1 MKRFIMSIVVL
12 SVCLSGCTTLAPTYV
27 RPKAPIPS
35 SWPSGE
41 AYRKDAS
48 VQNRV
53 ASVAWKD
60 FFMDPKLQKLIALS
74 LDNNRNLRVAALN
87 IEKSRAQYQIQ
98 RSELFP
104 AINASAAGSEQRA
117 PAEISSSGQGATVG
131 QYTVGLGFSAYELD
145 LFGRIRSLKKQAL
158 EQYLATVEARRS
170 VQISLVAE
178 VANDYLTLAADIE
191 RLKLARETLTSQQAS
206 YNLVRSSYDAGIA
219 TALALQQAQ
228 TTVDSAR
235 VDIALYI
242 RQIAMDENALALV
255 AGASIPPDLMPT
267 GLTSTITTLKSVP
280 AGLPSDLLQRRPD
293 IRQAEDILKGAEANI
308 GAARAAFFPRIS
320 LSTSAGTAS
329 DQLYGL
335 FKPGSDSWSFA
346 PQITLPIFDAGKN
359 RANLKVAEVE
369 RNIYVAQYEKA
380 IQTAFRE
387 VADALA
393 QHGTI
398 NDQLAAQRSL
408 TAATADTYHLSEV
421 RYEKGVDSFLT
432 VLDSQ
437 RSLYS
442 AQQNL
447 ITTRLARLTNM
458 VTLYK
463 VLGGG
468 VK

>member
-1 MKRFIMSIVVL
+1 MKRFIMSVVVL

-60 FFMDPKLQKLIALS
+60 FFMDPKLQKLVALS
-74 LDNNRNLRVAALN
+74 LDNNRDLRVAALN

-104 AINASAAGSEQRA
+104 AVNASATGSEQRA
-117 PAEISSSGQGATVG
+117 PAGVSSSGQGATVG

-145 LFGRIRSLKKQAL
+145 FFGRIRSLKKQAL

-170 VQISLVAE
+170 AQISLVAE

-219 TALALQQAQ
+219 TALELQQAQ

-255 AGASIPPDLMPT
+255 AGVSVPPDLMPT
-267 GLTSTITTLKSVP
+267 GLTNTITTLKSVP

-293 IRQAEDILKGAEANI
+293 IRQAEDLLEGANANI

-335 FKPGSDSWSFA
+335 FKPGSDAWSFA

-398 NDQLAAQRSL
+398 DDQLAAQRSL
-408 TAATADTYHLSEV
+408 TAATANTYHLSEV

>member
-12 SVCLSGCTTLAPTYV
+12 SACLSGCTTLAPTYV

-74 LDNNRNLRVAALN
+74 LDNNRDLRVAALN

-104 AINASAAGSEQRA
+104 AVNASATGSEQRT
-117 PAEISSSGQGATVG
+117 PAGVSSSGQGATVG

-145 LFGRIRSLKKQAL
+145 FFGRIRSLKKQAL

-170 VQISLVAE
+170 AQISLVAE
-178 VANDYLTLAADIE
+178 IANDYLTLAADIE
-191 RLKLARETLTSQQAS
+191 RLKLARDTLASQQAS

-242 RQIAMDENALALV
+242 RQIAMDENALTLV
-255 AGASIPPDLMPT
+255 IGASVPPDLMPT

-280 AGLPSDLLQRRPD
+280 AGLPSNLLQRRPD
-293 IRQAEDILKGAEANI
+293 IRQAEDLLKGANANI

-320 LSTSAGTAS
+320 LSTSAGTTS

-335 FKPGSDSWSFA
+335 FKPGSDAWSFA

-359 RANLKVAEVE
+359 RANLKVAEVD
-369 RNIYVAQYEKA
+369 RDIYVAQYEKA

-408 TAATADTYHLSEV
+408 TAATANTYHLSEV

>member
-1 MKRFIMSIVVL
+1 MSIVVL

-48 VQNRV
+48 VRNRV
-53 ASVAWKD
+53 ADVAWKD
-60 FFMDPKLQKLIALS
+60 FFMDPKLQKLVALS
-74 LDNNRNLRVAALN
+74 LDNNRDLRVAALD

-98 RSELFP
+98 RSALFP
-104 AINASAAGSEQRA
+104 SVNASATGSEQRM
-117 PAEISSSGQGATVG
+117 PAGVSSSGQGATVG

-145 LFGRIRSLKKQAL
+145 FFGRIRSLKKQAL

-170 VQISLVAE
+170 LQISLVAE
-178 VANDYLTLAADIE
+178 VANDYLSLAADTE

-206 YNLVRSSYDAGIA
+206 YNLVRSSYNAGIA
-219 TALALQQAQ
+219 TALALEQAK

-235 VDIALYI
+235 VDIANYI
-242 RQIAMDENALALV
+242 RQIAMDENALTLV
-255 AGASIPPDLMPT
+255 VGTSIPADSMPT
-267 GLTSTITTLKSVP
+267 GLTNTVTKLKTVP
-280 AGLPSDLLQRRPD
+280 AGLPSDLLWRRPD
-293 IRQAEDILKGAEANI
+293 IRQAEDLLKGANANI
-308 GAARAAFFPRIS
+308 GAARAAFFPQIS

-335 FKPGSDSWSFA
+335 FKPGSDAWSFA

-398 NDQLAAQRSL
+398 NDQLEAQRSL
-408 TAATADTYHLSEV
+408 TAATANTYHLSEI

-437 RSLYS
+437 RSFYS

-447 ITTRLARLTNM
+447 ITTRLARLSNM

>member
-1 MKRFIMSIVVL
+1 MKRFIMSVVVL

-60 FFMDPKLQKLIALS
+60 FFMDPKLQKLVALS
-74 LDNNRNLRVAALN
+74 LDNNRDLRVAALN

-104 AINASAAGSEQRA
+104 AVNASATGSEQRA
-117 PAEISSSGQGATVG
+117 PAGVSSSGQGATVG

-145 LFGRIRSLKKQAL
+145 FFGRIRSLKKQAL

-170 VQISLVAE
+170 AQISLVAE

-219 TALALQQAQ
+219 TALELQQAQ

-255 AGASIPPDLMPT
+255 AGVSVPPDLMPT
-267 GLTSTITTLKSVP
+267 GLTNTITTLKSVP

-293 IRQAEDILKGAEANI
+293 IRQAEDLLEGANANI

-335 FKPGSDSWSFA
+335 FKPGSDAWSFA

-369 RNIYVAQYEKA
+369 RNIYIAQYEKA

-398 NDQLAAQRSL
+398 DDQLAAQRSL
-408 TAATADTYHLSEV
+408 TAATANTYHLSEV

>member
-1 MKRFIMSIVVL
+1 MSIVVL
-12 SVCLSGCTTLAPTYV
+12 SACLSGCTTLAPTYV

-74 LDNNRNLRVAALN
+74 LDNNRDLRVAALN

-104 AINASAAGSEQRA
+104 AVNASATGSEQRT
-117 PAEISSSGQGATVG
+117 PAGVSSSGQGATVG

-145 LFGRIRSLKKQAL
+145 FFGRIRSLKKQAL

-170 VQISLVAE
+170 AQISLVAE
-178 VANDYLTLAADIE
+178 IANDYLTLAADIE
-191 RLKLARETLTSQQAS
+191 RLKLARDTLASQQAS

-242 RQIAMDENALALV
+242 RQIAMDENALTLV
-255 AGASIPPDLMPT
+255 IGASVPPDLMPT

-280 AGLPSDLLQRRPD
+280 AGLPSNLLQRRPD
-293 IRQAEDILKGAEANI
+293 IRQAEDLLKGANANI

-320 LSTSAGTAS
+320 LSTSAGTTS

-335 FKPGSDSWSFA
+335 FKPGSDAWSFA

-359 RANLKVAEVE
+359 RANLKVAEVD
-369 RNIYVAQYEKA
+369 RDIYVAQYEKA

-408 TAATADTYHLSEV
+408 TAATANTYHLSEV